1 MSAGDHRVSATTR
14 SGVTTITLDSPH
26 NRNALSRQLVRE
38 LHEALS
44 AAAEDDAVRCVVLTH
59 TGGTFCAGADLS
71 EASEGTAGDPVRERS
86 DELVDL
92 LRSIVN
98 HPKPVIARIDGHV
111 RAGGMGLV
119 GACDLVVASGSTS
132 FALTEARLGLAASVI
147 SLTVL
152 PRLQPRSAARY
163 FLTGATFDSEEA
175 ARIGLVTR
183 AVGTTDELTAAVDEL
198 TADLARCSPQ
208 GLRETK
214 ELITHELLAHLDEH
228 RDRVADQSSRLFA
241 SPEAREGMAAFLER
255 RPPEWAR

>member
-1 MSAGDHRVSATTR
+1 MSAADHRVTASTDGGVAT
-14 SGVTTITLDSPH
+14 IILDSPH
-26 NRNALSRQLVRE
+26 NRNALSHQLVRE
-38 LHEALS
+38 LHEALT

-71 EASEGTAGDPVRERS
+71 EAAANPAGDPVRERS
-86 DELVDL
+86 DELVEL
-92 LRSIVN
+92 LRDIVS
-98 HPKPVIARIDGHV
+98 HPKPVIGCIDGHV

-119 GACDLVVASGSTS
+119 GACDLVLASGAAT

-152 PRLQPRSAARY
+152 PRLEPRAAARY
-163 FLTGATFDSEEA
+163 FLSGSTFEAEEA

-183 AVGTTDELTAAVDEL
+183 AVGPTDELVAAVDEL

-214 ELITHELLAHLDEH
+214 ALITHDLLTHVDEH
-228 RDRVADQSSRLFA
+228 RERVADQSSRLFA